1 MTNDAAARADG
12 SEGGLR
18 SISSLSKDVA
28 QLVKYLEGST
38 VSRLAI
44 ETGGIRIE
52 IERNL
57 QPAAHAGGGL
67 AGPTAAAEVAGAA
80 TAPADNRHAVRAPL
94 VGTFYRSAQPGSKPF
109 VEVGD
114 VVDAGQTLAIVEA
127 MKIMNQVQADR
138 AGRVA
143 EIALKDGDWVEFE
156 QALVYLEPV
165 ES

>member
-1 MTNDAAARADG
+1 MTNDAAAPAG
-12 SEGGLR
+12 AAEGGLR
-18 SISSLSKDVA
+18 SLSKDVA
-28 QLVKYLEGST
+28 EIVKYLEGST

-44 ETGGIRIE
+44 EAGGLRIE

-57 QPAAHAGGGL
+57 QPAASASIL
-67 AGPTAAAEVAGAA
+67 PAPVAGAPA
-80 TAPADNRHAVRAPL
+80 AAGAAAAAAPDTRHVVRAPL
-94 VGTFYRSAQPGSKPF
+94 VGTFYRSATPGSKPF

-165 ES
+165 EA